1 MAKKDKIV
9 SSSGNVFTDLGFDEN
24 EAANLRIRAMLM
36 ATINQYINDHE
47 LTQADAAKLFNEKQP
62 RISEIKQG
70 KIELFTVDKLI
81 NMLACIDY
89 QVDVTVREKAA

>member
-1 MAKKDKIV
+1 MTKDEKV
-9 SSSGNVFTDLGFDEN
+9 TASSGNVFADLGFDEI

-36 ATINQYINDHE
+36 AKINQYINDHK
-47 LTQADAAKLFNEKQP
+47 LTQASAAKLFGEKQP

-81 NMLACIDY
+81 NLLACIDY
-89 QVDVTVREKAA
+89 QVDVTVRERAA